1 MSFCQR
7 TRLGPTTTQGTGHMA
22 PSGGLP
28 HLAGA
33 SELERWADT
42 RSAQADLPILVRRLV
57 RAENDQVQ
65 RVEMRGGEGV
75 GLTGYDGFVE
85 ATRST
90 PFVPDGL
97 SVWEMGVGGD
107 PEKKAQSDYR
117 TRTNNPI
124 GVDRASTT
132 FVFVTPRRWEKKKD
146 WEQRRR
152 DEKVWRDIRVLDAD
166 DIELAL
172 EVSPAVQIWLSE
184 LLGMDPF
191 GATSLEDWWE
201 RFSRGFRPTMTNSV
215 VLAGREDQAAALMR
229 RLAEEVGRTFIRAPS
244 IDDGL
249 AFAACS
255 MIMMGPDN
263 AEPMLAKSLLV
274 HDGLTLR
281 RLERTSSL
289 LILLPYEEHLQR
301 DAHLVDNHHVVF
313 VVTDADGDADVELPP
328 LDHLAL
334 RKALQEA
341 GVPDVDLDRY
351 MRAGSKSLI
360 ALRRVSTQ
368 SRDPEAWSI
377 DLANRPLRRAWLAGA
392 WSQTRSGDIEAMQA
406 LTEASGD
413 ELEELL
419 AAAVR
424 QPDPL
429 FTTVGASW
437 AVAAPEDSW
446 RVARQFISDRDLDA
460 LERTIQTVL
469 GAVDPRLELPAGDR
483 WLADVH
489 GKSRIH
495 SSDLRKG
502 LGRSLALLGARGD
515 ELWLSAG
522 RSARQWAEQV
532 VWKLFERATQDESA
546 QLWTSMEDVVPLLAE
561 AAPEPFLRAL
571 SQSTRGT
578 EPLVG
583 KLFTDVNDH
592 WNVGSPHTGFLWALE
607 GLAWSERYMGYAAEV
622 LAQLAEIDP
631 GGRLSNRPSASL
643 EAIFK
648 PWYPQTSAPL
658 ETRVQTLDALIR
670 RHFDVAWKLLLA
682 LIPEPSGFA
691 SGSHRPL
698 FRGWSGPGEPSVPR
712 SEFVEMVKAA
722 SERVLRI
729 ASEEPS
735 RWVSVLPKLGRMPRE
750 SQRAALDALAAF
762 DPATLNSEERLA
774 LWEAIDRLVRRH
786 REHAEADWT
795 MDDEPLSELAGVRDR
810 VKPHR
815 PSDVHRWL
823 FDDWHPSIGVSPGD
837 SLEGYDAA
845 LEAARRPA
853 ILEVLETEGWEA
865 VVALAS
871 SVRLPWAVG
880 FSLAH
885 VSEANDAAALALLDG
900 PDRSH
905 VQFAEGYGRARFG
918 GDIARIREWVERW
931 PDRPLRQARLLQ
943 LSADVERAWELLP
956 RYGPEVDSAYWAEF
970 MPYGR
975 GADFSSVNEVAR
987 QLMAHGRVAMALD
1000 ALSMYATRQ
1009 SGVDTD
1015 LIIDALKTFGSQ
1027 EDAEATVVSDYDI
1040 SRLLDYL
1047 KERGVEDEAIA
1058 LLEWRYLPLLHD
1070 DSRTL
1075 ALERLLARSPATFV
1089 DLVTLVFRRKN
1100 EDADGEPQS
1109 VDPTLAS
1116 NAYRLLREWRI
1127 VPGTRAD
1134 GTVDGAALNEWL
1146 DEARR
1151 LLTDADRRDVGE
1163 LQIGEVL
1170 AHAPEDPD
1178 GTFPTLPVRDVLE
1191 AAPHNRFERG
1201 FSIGL
1206 FNKRGVTSRGLTDGG
1221 KQEYDLADKYE
1232 SWAGAV
1238 QATHPRTASAL
1249 RDLAE
1254 SYREEGRRND
1264 DEVKRYLEGLDH

>member
-1 MSFCQR
+1 
-7 TRLGPTTTQGTGHMA
+7 MA

-117 TRTNNPI
+117 TRTKNPN

-166 DIELAL
+166 DIEQAL
-172 EVSPAVQIWLSE
+172 EVSPAIQIWLSE

-201 RFSRGFRPTMTNSV
+201 RFSRGFRPTMTSPV
-215 VLAGREDQAAALMR
+215 VLAGREDQAAALTR
-229 RLAEEVGRTFIRAPS
+229 RLADEVGRTFIRAPS

-255 MIMMGPDN
+255 MIMMGPES

-274 HDGLTLR
+274 HDGVTLR

-289 LILLPYEEHLQR
+289 LVLLPYEEQLQR
-301 DAHLVDNHHVVF
+301 DAHLIDNHHVVF
-313 VVTDADGDADVELPP
+313 VITDADGDADVELPP

-334 RKALQEA
+334 RSALQEA

-351 MRAGSKSLI
+351 MRAGSKSLV

-368 SRDPEAWSI
+368 SRDPEAWST
-377 DLANRPLRRAWLAGA
+377 DLGSRPLRRAWLAGA
-392 WSQTRSGDIEAMQA
+392 WSQTRSGDIEALQA
-406 LTEASGD
+406 LTETGRD

-446 RVARQFISDRDLDA
+446 RVARQLVSDRDLDA

-469 GAVDPRLELPAGDR
+469 GAVDPRLELPAEDR
-483 WLADVH
+483 WLAEMH

-522 RSARQWAEQV
+522 RSARQWAEHV
-532 VWKLFERATQDESA
+532 AWKLFERATQDESA

-561 AAPEPFLRAL
+561 AAPDPFLRAL
-571 SQSTRGT
+571 TQSTRGT
-578 EPLVG
+578 EPLAG

-607 GLAWSERYMGYAAEV
+607 SLAWSEQYMGYAAEV
-622 LAQLAEIDP
+622 LAQLAEVDP

-643 EAIFK
+643 AAIFK
-648 PWYPQTSAPL
+648 PWYPQTSAPF

-670 RHFDVAWKLLLA
+670 RHVDVAWKLLLE
-682 LIPEPSGFA
+682 LIPEPSEVA
-691 SGSHRPL
+691 SDSHRPL
-698 FRGWSGPGEPSVPR
+698 FRAWSGPGEPSVPR
-712 SEFVEMVKAA
+712 LEFIEMVKAA
-722 SERVLRI
+722 SDRVIGL
-729 ASEEPS
+729 AGEKPS
-735 RWVSVLPKLGRMPRE
+735 RWVSVLPKLGRMPPESRRE
-750 SQRAALDALAAF
+750 ALGALAALD
-762 DPATLNSEERLA
+762 PANLNSEERLA

-786 REHAEADWT
+786 REHKEADWS
-795 MDDEPLSELAGVRDR
+795 MDEEPLSALAKVRDR
-810 VKPHR
+810 VKPDR
-815 PSDVHRWL
+815 PSDIHRWL
-823 FDDWHPSIGVSPGD
+823 FDDWHPSIGVSPAD
-837 SLEGYDAA
+837 NLKSYDAA
-845 LEAARRPA
+845 LEAARRAA
-853 ILEVLETEGWEA
+853 ILEVLETDGLEA

-871 SVRLPWAVG
+871 TVKLPWAVG
-880 FSLAH
+880 FSLGH
-885 VSEANDAAALALLDG
+885 VSEAHDAVALALLDG

-905 VQFAEGYGRARFG
+905 VQFAEGYGRARLG
-918 GDIARIREWVERW
+918 GDLDRIQEWVKRW
-931 PDRPLRQARLLQ
+931 PERPRLQARLLQ
-943 LSADVERAWELLP
+943 LSNDAERAWELLP
-956 RYGPEVDSAYWAEF
+956 QYGPEVDSAYWAEF

-975 GADFSSVNEVAR
+975 GADFPSVNEAAR
-987 QLMAHGRVAMALD
+987 RLMAHGRVAMAID
-1000 ALSMYATRQ
+1000 ALSMYAARQ
-1009 SGVDTD
+1009 SVDTD
-1015 LIIDALKTFGSQ
+1015 LVIEALTTFGIK
-1027 EDAEATVVSDYDI
+1027 EDPEAAVVSDYDI
-1040 SRLLDYL
+1040 SRLLEYL
-1047 KERGVEDEAIA
+1047 KERGVGDETVA

-1070 DSRTL
+1070 ESRTL

-1089 DLVTLVFRRKN
+1089 ELVTLVFRRKN
-1100 EDADGEPQS
+1100 EDPDGEPRS
-1109 VDPTLAS
+1109 ADPTLAS
-1116 NAYRLLREWRI
+1116 NAYRLLREWKI

-1134 GTVDGAALNEWL
+1134 GTVDWVALNEWL

-1151 LLTDADRRDVGE
+1151 LLTDADRLDIGE

-1191 AAPHNRFERG
+1191 AAPDNRLERG

-1221 KQEYDLADKYE
+1221 KQEYDLAAKYE
-1232 SWAGAV
+1232 RWASAV
-1238 QATHPRTASAL
+1238 QATHPRTALAL
-1249 RDLAE
+1249 RDLAA

-1264 DEVKRYLEGLDH
+1264 EEVKRYLEGLDP